1 MRLTLEPARR
11 ARDMTK
17 VRSAIVA
24 LLALLAIAQ
33 VVRTAYVAS
42 YAKSE
47 PTKAAVLWPSHPDV
61 LFNLALG
68 QIAQAAAAGQQVPRD
83 RIEAIYRAS
92 AYSPLTPEPFLVR
105 GVDAQ
110 VAGDQRLAG
119 TAFEAAR
126 ERDPRSLAVHYFLA
140 DHYLKTNQPD
150 AGLAELATLTRLVP
164 NGIASVAPYY
174 AAYAKSPGGAERV
187 KAMLRRQPEFEP
199 EVMAV
204 LAQDA
209 ANADLVLA
217 LARQPASPSGDPP
230 VWHGKLV
237 ESLVA
242 AGQYAKAREVWAS
255 LSGLEGES
263 GQGLFDPEF
272 AGSKAPPPFNW
283 TLLSNAS
290 GLAEG
295 QEGGRLHVIYYGRDN
310 VALVSQT
317 QTLAPGRYRLGFQ
330 IQGGSPGLAS
340 LAWKL
345 SCLPSKQAVLT
356 LPLSAPGKTV
366 AGDFNIGSGCPAQL
380 LELSGSPPDF
390 PQTIDVTIKGLSLT
404 KVSS

>member
-1 MRLTLEPARR
+1 MSRVR
-11 ARDMTK
+11 AAF
-17 VRSAIVA
+17 VG
-24 LLALLAIAQ
+24 LLALLAIGQ
-33 VVRTAYVAS
+33 VVRTAYVAA
-42 YAKSE
+42 YAKSD
-47 PTKAAVLWPSHPDV
+47 PAKAAALWPSHPDV

-68 QIAQAAAAGQQVPRD
+68 DIAQAAAAGQPVPKD
-83 RIEAIYRAS
+83 RIEAIYEAS
-92 AYSPLTPEPFLVR
+92 ARSPLAPEPFLVR

-119 TAFEAAR
+119 RAFEAAR
-126 ERDPRSLAVHYFLA
+126 ERDPHSLAAHYFLA
-140 DHYLKTNQPD
+140 DHYLRTNQPD

-174 AAYAKSPGGAERV
+174 AAYAKSPGGAARV
-187 KAMLRRQPEFEP
+187 KAMLRREPEFEA

-209 ANADLVLA
+209 SNADLVLA
-217 LARQPASPSGDPP
+217 LANQPGHSAGDPP

-242 AGQYAKAREVWAS
+242 AGQYRKARAVWAR
-255 LSGLEGES
+255 LSGLQGGSE
-263 GQGLFDPEF
+263 QGLFDPEF
-272 AGSKAPPPFNW
+272 TGSKAPPPFNW

-295 QEGGRLHVIYYGRDN
+295 QGDGRLHVIYYGRDN
-310 VALVSQT
+310 AALVSQT
-317 QTLAPGRYRLGFQ
+317 LTLGPGQYRLGFQ
-330 IQGGSPGLAS
+330 IDGGSTRPSS

-345 SCLPSKQAVLT
+345 TCLPSKQVAIT
-356 LPLSAPGKTV
+356 IPLSAPGKP
-366 AGDFNIGSGCPAQL
+366 AAADFNVGNSCPAQR

-390 PQTIDVTIKGLSLT
+390 PQTVDVTISELSLA